1 MATVEEL
8 LKRKKIVY
16 YIISFSLTLERNCR
30 PHGMENGAILDA
42 QITASSVYSP
52 PLAPLR
58 ARLNSQVYAGS
69 WSALVI
75 DVNQWLQVDFL
86 QNVTLS
92 KVATQGRQSY
102 PQWVIS
108 YLLSYSMDG
117 STFETYKQ
125 CGGDKVS

>member
-1 MATVEEL
+1 
-8 LKRKKIVY
+8 
-16 YIISFSLTLERNCR
+16 
-30 PHGMENGAILDA
+30 MENGAILDA
-42 QITASSVYSP
+42 QITASSVHSP

-92 KVATQGRQSY
+92 KVATQGRY
-102 PQWVIS
+102 DGNHWVM
-108 YLLSYSMDG
+108 SYSLSHSVDG
-117 STFETYKQ
+117 SHWAWYRLSDGKI
-125 CGGDKVS
+125 KVLL